1 MPSAVAAVEHV
12 PRVCGDA
19 GRWNL
24 PVSARVSHAILGSVA
39 GRDHHPHCVEQC
51 VAFLGCLEC
60 GGSSGQ
66 RGIAGS
72 LVQTLLTAAFHPE
85 PH

>member
-12 PRVCGDA
+12 PRACGDA
-19 GRWNL
+19 GKWNL
-24 PVSARVSHAILGSVA
+24 AVSARICHAILRSVA
-39 GRDHHPHCVEQC
+39 GRDHPHCAAQC
-51 VAFLGCLEC
+51 VFLGCPEC

-66 RGIAGS
+66 KGIARS